1 MMSSHTEAMNVI
13 LDFIKTQ
20 VPSIIVHITTKADF
34 PEDTVFPP
42 CQEVVAKTVIPIVTR
57 LLK

>member
-1 MMSSHTEAMNVI
+1 MMSSHTEALNVI

-42 CQEVVAKTVIPIVTR
+42 S
-57 LLK
+57 